1 MPSYWYKSYEQI
13 LIGLCRL
20 DKVTQYLR
28 IPPELWSLGW
38 SPMVMDL
45 ENLAF
50 ASIPID
56 YLHDK
61 DILEVYVKRLLTL
74 GKITLNYSYTC
85 LYPIKFLFS
94 GTRNEVL
101 KQWFLNHG

>member
-1 MPSYWYKSYEQI
+1 M
-13 LIGLCRL
+13 

-45 ENLAF
+45 ENLSF

-74 GKITLNYSYTC
+74 AKTTKKV
-85 LYPIKFLFS
+85 PFLRYL
-94 GTRNEVL
+94 T
-101 KQWFLNHG
+101 

>member
-1 MPSYWYKSYEQI
+1 M
-13 LIGLCRL
+13 

-74 GKITLNYSYTC
+74 GKARILLKRFTFFV
-85 LYPIKFLFS
+85 IKD
-94 GTRNEVL
+94 
-101 KQWFLNHG
+101 

>member
-1 MPSYWYKSYEQI
+1 MNNTILFLDFRHSKARNVMPSYWYKSYEQI

-74 GKITLNYSYTC
+74 GKTTITL
-85 LYPIKFLFS
+85 
-94 GTRNEVL
+94 
-101 KQWFLNHG
+101 

>member
-1 MPSYWYKSYEQI
+1 
-13 LIGLCRL
+13 
-20 DKVTQYLR
+20 
-28 IPPELWSLGW
+28 
-38 SPMVMDL
+38 MVMDL

-74 GKITLNYSYTC
+74 GKTTI
-85 LYPIKFLFS
+85 P
-94 GTRNEVL
+94 L
-101 KQWFLNHG
+101 KKSNVFVIWPKDA

>member
-1 MPSYWYKSYEQI
+1 M
-13 LIGLCRL
+13 

-74 GKITLNYSYTC
+74 GKASILLKRFTFFV
-85 LYPIKFLFS
+85 IKD
-94 GTRNEVL
+94 
-101 KQWFLNHG
+101 

>member
-74 GKITLNYSYTC
+74 GKTTISLKRSNF
-85 LYPIKFLFS
+85 FLK
-94 GTRNEVL
+94 TELTIL
-101 KQWFLNHG
+101 KYVCQ

>member
-1 MPSYWYKSYEQI
+1 MLHALSQDHQSIDCFKYEQI
-13 LIGLCRL
+13 IIGLCRL

-45 ENLAF
+45 DNLTF

-74 GKITLNYSYTC
+74 GKDAYTK
-85 LYPIKFLFS
+85 YW
-94 GTRNEVL
+94 GTYLV
-101 KQWFLNHG
+101 